1 VKAPMHGTMPGGKR
15 DAMLQEPTL
24 KDFFDW
30 LLDCENIPE
39 PRGTPQRFLPRLDKE
54 IQRLK
59 KLEED
64 GCPGISPA
72 IENLGKAR
80 SVIAQT
86 GYEFRSERMSA
97 QSKVNKNWEEV
108 TRLFVATCVAA
119 ELFPGDSPH
128 QVVWD
133 KLNTNGY
140 VSGQNIDNRAIETRV
155 RRFEKAAILIE
166 HLCLAVR
173 YEYGVF
179 WSSYHWP
186 ELRPM
191 GPQEIEMLEKL
202 CANIK
207 ARKDKASRA
216 VARPASKKA
225 SVIKRGKNLR

>member
-1 VKAPMHGTMPGGKR
+1 MF
-15 DAMLQEPTL
+15 QEPTL

-30 LLDCENIPE
+30 LLDCRNIPK
-39 PRGTPQRFLPRLDKE
+39 PRGTPQRFLPRLDNE

-97 QSKVNKNWEEV
+97 QSKVNKNWEEE
-108 TRLFVATCVAA
+108 TRFFVATCVAA
-119 ELFPGDSPH
+119 ELFPGESPNR
-128 QVVWD
+128 VVWE
-133 KLNTNGY
+133 KLNSNGY
-140 VSGQNIDNRAIETRV
+140 VSGHNIDKKAIETRV
-155 RRFEKAAILIE
+155 RRFKKAAIVIE

-173 YEYGVF
+173 FEYDLF
-179 WSSYHWP
+179 WGSYHWP

-191 GPQEIEMLEKL
+191 GTSETAMLEKL

-216 VARPASKKA
+216 V
-225 SVIKRGKNLR
+225 